1 MGRNLLE
8 GSKTDSENSYNNNVL
23 YYLFDHKQ
31 RQLSENNVNLG
42 CLVPSIV

>member
-8 GSKTDSENSYNNNVL
+8 GSKTDSENSYNNNLL

-31 RQLSENNVNLG
+31 QQLSEINFNLG
-42 CLVPSIV
+42 CLVPSIF